1 MIICIFMP
9 EIKLSERH
17 LPPRINMLRHKVT
30 CIKWPRDP
38 AAEKVFW
45 LQVQRALLH
54 NKAKLMGDA

>member
-9 EIKLSERH
+9 EIKLRERH

-38 AAEKVFW
+38 EAEKVFW
-45 LQVQRALLH
+45 IQVQRALLH
-54 NKAKLMGDA
+54 NKVKPLVN